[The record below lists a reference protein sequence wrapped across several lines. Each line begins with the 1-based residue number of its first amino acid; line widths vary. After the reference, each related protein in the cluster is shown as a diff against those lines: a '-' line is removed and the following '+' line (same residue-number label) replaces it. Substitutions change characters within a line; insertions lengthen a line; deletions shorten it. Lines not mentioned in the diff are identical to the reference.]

1 MFDDVF
7 HEHENASTNAVKL
20 QNMFYLKKLRKY
32 DHTVP

>member
-20 QNMFYLKKLRKY
+20 QNVLYKETKEM
-32 DHTVP
+32 